1 MFNFLTRVLDWRK
14 DEITQIVFTLAL
26 IFIVYFIGYAM
37 GRKDVVDDIR
47 QITKEL
53 EKEAKDVMP

>member
-1 MFNFLTRVLDWRK
+1 M
-14 DEITQIVFTLAL
+14 TQLVFTVAL

-47 QITKEL
+47 QMTKEL
-53 EKEAKDVMP
+53 KDRDEK

>member
-1 MFNFLTRVLDWRK
+1 MDCLRQHPDWYGSLGGYMA
-14 DEITQIVFTLAL
+14 QIVLTLAL

-47 QITKEL
+47 QMTKEL
-53 EKEAKDVMP
+53 KDKDGK

>member
-1 MFNFLTRVLDWRK
+1 M
-14 DEITQIVFTLAL
+14 TQLVFTVAL

-53 EKEAKDVMP
+53 SDKDEV